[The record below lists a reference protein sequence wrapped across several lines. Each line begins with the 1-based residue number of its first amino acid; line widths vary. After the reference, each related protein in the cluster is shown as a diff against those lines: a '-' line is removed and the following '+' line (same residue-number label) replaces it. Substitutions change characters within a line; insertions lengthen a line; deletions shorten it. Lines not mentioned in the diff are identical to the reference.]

1 MQIEESWKRARED
14 PIASQAWTSQTKGGK
29 ASSCQSEGGV
39 ESKDRGFPERLLE
52 SERELA
58 GVQLKCALDFL
69 GQA

>member
-1 MQIEESWKRARED
+1 MPLRPGPLRPREERQAA
-14 PIASQAWTSQTKGGK
+14 ASPR
-29 ASSCQSEGGV
+29 GGV